1 MIKGLLVGII
11 RMASMVV
18 LLILQ
23 IGVMDRRLPS
33 LPFLLA
39 GTVSSSR
46 GASWTIDGR
55 LLRDER
61 YGTLEP
67 SRSLFGLK
75 FVKLFPAERRLGPS
89 MADSRQGPIRA
100 R

>member
-1 MIKGLLVGII
+1 MIKGLLVGIV

-33 LPFLLA
+33 LPLLLA

-46 GASWTIDGR
+46 EASWTIDCR
-55 LLRDER
+55 LSKRTDPR
-61 YGTLEP
+61 TLT
-67 SRSLFGLK
+67 
-75 FVKLFPAERRLGPS
+75 V
-89 MADSRQGPIRA
+89 DSCFA
-100 R
+100 